1 MINFNLKSVM
11 TSRQFQYLLILI
23 FALSGATGLIYESV
37 WSHYLKL
44 FLGHAAYAQSLV
56 LVIFMGGMALGAYFV
71 SRFVLS
77 IKNLLV
83 SYAIIEGIIGVFGIM
98 FHPIFQYTYTGSFDY
113 ILPLLGSPSF
123 VHFYKFFVASILI
136 LPQSILLG
144 ATFPLMTGGFIRQ
157 FPDNPGKSISLLY
170 FSNSIG
176 AAIAVLISSFYLIS
190 TFGLPGSLFVAGIIN
205 ILIAVIVY
213 GLARNIKQSANEKI
227 VIKADKNWKLLILC
241 AAFFTGMASFIYEI
255 AWIRMLSM
263 VLGASTHSFELMLSA
278 FITGLAIGGFWIRS
292 RIDHLKN
299 PVKFL
304 ARIQIIMG
312 VFALSTIT
320 LYNFSFEIMA
330 FFMDALDETKSG
342 YVLFSLASHSI
353 ALLIMLPTTIC
364 AGMTL
369 PLFTFILLRK
379 GQGEQCIGQIYSANT
394 IGAITGVLFAVFLGM
409 PLLSLKGTII
419 TGAVIDIIIG
429 LVIFKTITS
438 ISRRPYFAYVS
449 LSLFI
454 VFIGY
459 STNFNAKR
467 MASGVFRYGI
477 PELDS
482 KSEILFH
489 KDGKT
494 ASVSISNWD
503 NKQLS
508 ITTNG
513 KPDAEI
519 TIANGLPPSQDE
531 STMTL
536 LAALPLSI
544 FPAAETI
551 ANIGLGSGL
560 TAHVALTLPNLKQV
574 DTIEIEESIVSGA
587 RYFGE
592 KTKNVFIDPRSN
604 IYIDD
609 AKTYFS
615 TNQKKYDIV
624 ISEPSNPW
632 VSGVSSLFTR
642 EFYNV
647 VKSYIN
653 DDGLLVQWVHIYE
666 FDIDLLISVLKAIS
680 EEFPYYSI
688 YFADEGNLILIA
700 SQKKQV
706 VLPSASIFST
716 PGMKQQL
723 STIHIHNIDD
733 LRFRF
738 LGNESVV
745 NPFIQKSNIPANSD
759 YYPFLDQKAAQIR
772 YIKDNISDILN
783 LRLSAVPI
791 LDLLY
796 DDLGNRIENLSPT
809 EYYPSQSAKNA
820 YKIFE
825 YFSESIFDKDNI
837 IAIASINFLLSANQ
851 NCSQNYN
858 QNVWVDSIFHIISKT
873 VSYLT
878 RDQVSQLINSF
889 TPKCEQNLTSDNHLI
904 WIDLYKSINERDHN
918 GIITSASNI
927 LKMGNF
933 SNIEQKKFLL
943 ASLLTGLIKIE
954 KYQQAS
960 VLWNR
965 EMVNIFETN
974 GETPL
979 EYQFL
984 LGLIESRL
992 DKIKN

>member
-1 MINFNLKSVM
+1 MNNFDLKSVM

-56 LVIFMGGMALGAYFV
+56 LIIFMGGMALGAYYV
-71 SRFVLS
+71 SRFGLS
-77 IKNLLV
+77 VKNLLV
-83 SYAIIEGIIGVFGIM
+83 SYAIVEGIIGIFGII
-98 FHPIFQYTYTGSFDY
+98 FHPIFQYTYTSSFDY
-113 ILPLLGSPSF
+113 ILPMLGSPSF

-144 ATFPLMTGGFIRQ
+144 ATFPLMTGGFIRL

-190 TFGLPGSLFVAGIIN
+190 TFGLPGSLIVAGLIN

-213 GLARNIKQSANEKI
+213 GLARNLKQNTNKK
-227 VIKADKNWKLLILC
+227 VVRKADQNWKLLILC

-292 RIDHLKN
+292 KIDNLKN
-299 PVKFL
+299 PEKFL

-320 LYNFSFEIMA
+320 LYNFSFDIMA

-342 YVLFSLASHSI
+342 YILFSLASHSI

-369 PLFTFILLRK
+369 PLFTFILLKK
-379 GQGEQCIGQIYSANT
+379 GQGEQSIGQIYSANT
-394 IGAITGVLFAVFLGM
+394 IGAITGVLFAIFLGM

-429 LVIFKTITS
+429 LVIFKALTS
-438 ISRRPYFAYVS
+438 ISHRPYIAYVS

-454 VFIGY
+454 LIIGY
-459 STNFNAKR
+459 STSFNTKR

-503 NKQLS
+503 NKQIS
-508 ITTNG
+508 ISTNG

-544 FPAAETI
+544 FPEAETI

-560 TAHVALTLPNLKQV
+560 TAHVALTLPDIRQI

-587 RYFGE
+587 KYFGE
-592 KTKNVFIDPRSN
+592 KTKNIFNDSRSN

-609 AKTYFS
+609 AKTFFS
-615 TNQKKYDIV
+615 THQKNYDIV

-647 VKSYIN
+647 VKSYIT
-653 DDGLLVQWVHIYE
+653 DEGIFVQWLHIYE
-666 FDIDLLISVLKAIS
+666 FDIDLLVSVLKAIS

-706 VLPSASIFST
+706 GLPSVSIFEA

-738 LGNESVV
+738 LGNETVV
-745 NPFIQKSNIPANSD
+745 NPFIRNSNIPTNSD
-759 YYPFLDQKAAQIR
+759 YYPYLDQNSAQIR
-772 YIKDNISDILN
+772 FIKNNISDILN

-796 DDLGNRIENLSPT
+796 DELGHRTENLSPT
-809 EYYPSQSAKNA
+809 EYYPSQNPINA

-825 YFSESIFDKDNI
+825 YFSESVFDKDNI
-837 IAIASINFLLSANQ
+837 IAIASINYILSASQ
-851 NCSQNYN
+851 NCSGEYN
-858 QNVWVDSIFHIISKT
+858 RNVYVDSIFHIISKT

-878 RDQVSQLINSF
+878 REQISQLINAF
-889 TPKCEQNLTSDNHLI
+889 TPRCEQQLTSDNHLI
-904 WIDLYKSINERDHN
+904 WIDLYKSINERNHN
-918 GIITSASNI
+918 DIISSASNI
-927 LKMGNF
+927 LESRNF

-943 ASLLTGLIKIE
+943 TSLFTGLIKSE
-954 KYQQAS
+954 NYQQAS
-960 VLWNR
+960 TIWHQ
-965 EMVNIFETN
+965 EMVDIFLTN
-974 GETPL
+974 GEVPL

-984 LGLIESRL
+984 LGLIESQL
-992 DKIKN
+992 GKIKN